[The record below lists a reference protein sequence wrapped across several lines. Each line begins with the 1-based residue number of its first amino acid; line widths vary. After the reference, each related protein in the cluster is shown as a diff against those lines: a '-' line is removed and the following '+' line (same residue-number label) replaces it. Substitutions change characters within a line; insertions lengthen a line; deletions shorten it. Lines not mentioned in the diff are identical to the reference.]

1 MSTQVALASRVANML
16 PELHHV
22 VVCGTYAAWP
32 PSISLAEV
40 CVCASRSAVSKT
52 ERKKVSVHSAPI
64 AARWDE
70 MGLVGIFVPYL
81 IRLLVPA
88 AA

>member
-1 MSTQVALASRVANML
+1 
-16 PELHHV
+16 
-22 VVCGTYAAWP
+22 
-32 PSISLAEV
+32 
-40 CVCASRSAVSKT
+40 VCASRSAVSQT

-88 AA
+88 TA